1 MYTYTYIHIYICIC
15 SYTMICTFN
24 YLHVIYSMMLSDSIT
39 ICTFNQHSHFS
50 FLTSTFSPFFHLF
63 HLPAGFF
70 SRILGSGCGGRDLEQ
85 DLGIG
90 RSAP

>member
-1 MYTYTYIHIYICIC
+1 MYIC
-15 SYTMICTFN
+15 SYTIICTFN
-24 YLHVIYSMMLSDSIT
+24 YLHVLYSMMLSYSIT

-50 FLTSTFSPFFHLF
+50 FLTSKNEPFFHL
-63 HLPAGFF
+63 PARFF
-70 SRILGSGCGGRDLEQ
+70 PRIPGSGCGGRDLEQ